1 MRTEWITFKGM
12 FAESP
17 LWKKIVIF
25 VFSLL
30 FGVIFFSLVGSL
42 ITKLLH
48 WDDKSVEALK
58 MLQFFSAFGIFVFT
72 PLLTAFL
79 TTKEPGKFLNL
90 KMADPRLLF
99 LALLSI
105 IVIYPFINVVGV
117 WNEGMHLPES
127 LQSVENWMKESEE
140 SAKVLT
146 LQFLDTHTI
155 PGLIINLIVIAL
167 IPAIGEELMFRG
179 VIQQTLSAKVKNDHI
194 AIWVTAF
201 IFSAIHVQFF
211 GFFPRFFLGA
221 LLGYLLLY
229 SGSIIVTMICHFMNN
244 AFVIIY
250 AYVSTPQKALGTD
263 TSLPSLKAMVITGL
277 LFLAMTIFI
286 ILTMKANQKK
296 WNGQSLS

>member
-1 MRTEWITFKGM
+1 M

-25 VFSLL
+25 VFILL
-30 FGVIFFSLVGSL
+30 FGAIFFSLFGSL
-42 ITKLLH
+42 LSKLLH

-105 IVIYPFINVVGV
+105 IVIFPFISVVGV

-127 LQSVENWMKESEE
+127 LQNVENWMKESEE
-140 SAKVLT
+140 SAKLLT
-146 LQFLDTHTI
+146 LRFLDTHTI
-155 PGLIINLIVIAL
+155 SGLIINLIVIAL
-167 IPAIGEELMFRG
+167 IPAVGEELMFRG
-179 VIQQTLSAKVKNDHI
+179 VIQQTLSARVKNDHI

-201 IFSAIHVQFF
+201 IFSAIHMQFF

-250 AYVSTPQKALGTD
+250 AYVSTPQKALSSE
-263 TSLPSLKAMVITGL
+263 TSLPSLKAMVITGS

-286 ILTMKANQKK
+286 LLTMKANQKK